1 VAEEA
6 VAKKPDVAL
15 GFDAAW
21 GFAPAD
27 QTSPALAGQ
36 AGALI
41 DTKMTDEPVT
51 ELRIHGVS
59 GSDGPTMLEHPQA
72 LQVSG
77 NAVAGFYRRW
87 SPDGAGKL
95 SVPWKLEAYSWG
107 GLTEAPLASASWLL
121 LAPFMMY
128 NLAYFML
135 PSTLRSERAVIEK
148 PVQHLRRDPG
158 HQIAHALLRL
168 IAISAT
174 VQFVSAA
181 AAVVMSTVAWQAA
194 GPVHLLLPSW
204 MGWYG
209 AWTAGWRVALA
220 MASVGLVIV
229 LLWWISVKT
238 ASKYEARTSVA
249 QPKLKPA
256 WPLTQPGFW
265 RGQALVGRQRALHV
279 AAAGGS
285 LALIAVLPAGHPAA
299 ARWVAIVLAAAVLAA
314 AVLSATLPLADR
326 YTVTTVH
333 GGYANGKE
341 PGSGTPRGRRADQ
354 WCNGLLI
361 ATPVVLVIAALVSGW
376 TDPQR
381 GRQLG
386 ALPGLPR
393 FLAVLLVAQ
402 AVLLILLMVTVI
414 VLARR
419 ARDTDTDTNAHA
431 DRSRPYLGGNL
442 ATLMAALGF
451 ALGGL
456 LTAVIN
462 FGATRLLGTPE
473 PSGFR
478 FTPAPVDALAV
489 PWPIFAFG
497 AAPAGLLL
505 GAIVAAIVLL
515 LKYRRNSRKFAAKK
529 GDDPSPVAA
538 AYTASTAGGGND
550 DGDKDAYQRNRRAI
564 ARAWAL
570 GLAVDD
576 AGFASALVVGV
587 CLAVV
592 LAAEIA
598 ALADAGSAGHIS
610 RLPDVWHGAATVVS
624 LLAIAVAAW
633 LVTLLRQEYS
643 DPAKRK
649 TIGALWD
656 VGTFW
661 PRAVHPLAP
670 PCYAERAVP
679 EVVDRIRLL
688 TGHFTNEPDDIAYLK
703 HQAELPDLERTQ
715 GLMIRPGPLLLTGY
729 SQGSIIASAVIAQ
742 LPQEIVP
749 EVALL
754 TLACPARRLY
764 GRAFPAYFGQHQLTE
779 LANQLDAMAPSE
791 SPALGKPAGRWK
803 NLRRRSDYIGSW
815 IFEEPKQRLDDPY
828 LQDHIDQPCQDP
840 VILVQDANPT
850 PPPTHRHSQWWQDPR
865 VNEIGRHLVKLLAGE
880 PGLPSALLSQS
891 QAHTLRRPSPTPDKQ
906 NKSDSRAVGTRLEAR
921 DE

>member
-1 VAEEA
+1 MAEDA
-6 VAKKPDVAL
+6 VSKSPDVVL

-21 GFAPAD
+21 GFAPDD
-27 QTSPALAGQ
+27 QTSPALASQ
-36 AGALI
+36 AGALV
-41 DTKMTDEPVT
+41 DTTMTAGQAT

-72 LQVSG
+72 LQVAG

-87 SPDGAGKL
+87 SPDGAGRP

-128 NLAYFML
+128 NVAYFML
-135 PSTLRSERAVIEK
+135 PATVAGSEPAVIEE
-148 PVQHLRRDPG
+148 PVPHLRRDRG

-168 IAISAT
+168 LAIAAT

-181 AAVVMSTVAWQAA
+181 AAVTMSTVAWQAA
-194 GPVHLLLPSW
+194 GPVDLLLPNW

-209 AWTAGWRVALA
+209 AWTAGWRIALA
-220 MASVGLVIV
+220 MVSVVLIIA

-249 QPKLKPA
+249 QPELKEA

-279 AAAGGS
+279 AAAGAS
-285 LALIAVLPAGHPAA
+285 VALIAVLPGGHPAA

-314 AVLSATLPLADR
+314 AVISVTLPLADR
-326 YTVTTVH
+326 YTVTVVH
-333 GGYANGKE
+333 GGKPDGE
-341 PGSGTPRGRRADQ
+341 PPDGGTPRGGRADQ
-354 WCNGLLI
+354 WCKGLLI
-361 ATPVVLVIAALVSGW
+361 AALATLVVSALVSGW
-376 TDPQR
+376 TDRQH
-381 GRQLG
+381 GRQPG
-386 ALPGLPR
+386 ALPGLPG

-402 AVLLILLMVTVI
+402 AVLLIVLMVTVM

-419 ARDTDTDTNAHA
+419 VRDTNADAGA
-431 DRSRPYLGGNL
+431 DRSRRPYLGGNL
-442 ATLMAALGF
+442 TTLVAALGF

-462 FGATRLLGTPE
+462 FGVTRLLGTPE
-473 PSGFR
+473 PSGFH
-478 FTPAPVDALAV
+478 FTPSPADALAV
-489 PWPIFAFG
+489 PWPVFAFA
-497 AAPAGLLL
+497 AAPVGLLI
-505 GAIVAAIVLL
+505 GVIAAAVVLFL
-515 LKYRRNSRKFAAKK
+515 RYLRNSREFGARK
-529 GDDPSPVAA
+529 GDAPSPVAA
-538 AYTASTAGGGND
+538 AYAASTAGGGGHG
-550 DGDKDAYQRNRRAI
+550 DGDAKAYQQNRRAI
-564 ARAWAL
+564 ARAWAM
-570 GLAVDD
+570 GLIVDD
-576 AGFASALVVGV
+576 ADAATA
-587 CLAVV
+587 LAVGGSLVLV

-598 ALADAGSAGHIS
+598 AAAGAGSAGHPS
-610 RLPDVWHGAATVVS
+610 RLYDAWHGAATLVS
-624 LLAIAVAAW
+624 LIAIAVAAW
-633 LVTLLRQEYS
+633 LVTLLRQAYS

-688 TGHFTNEPDDIAYLK
+688 TGHFTHNPADIAYLK
-703 HQAELPDLERTQ
+703 HQAGLPDLERTH
-715 GLMIRPGPLLLTGY
+715 GLTVPPGPVLLTGY
-729 SQGSIIASAVIAQ
+729 SQGSVIAPAVIAQ
-742 LPQEIVP
+742 LPQQVLP

-764 GRAFPAYFGQHQLTE
+764 GRAFPAYFGQAQLTQ
-779 LANQLDAMAPSE
+779 LATMLDAKTPGQE
-791 SPALGKPAGRWK
+791 PVPGQSPGRWK

-815 IFEEPKQRLDDPY
+815 IFEEPQQRLDGAY

-840 VILVQDANPT
+840 VILVQDENPS
-850 PPPTHRHSQWWQDPR
+850 PPPIHRHSQWWQDPR
-865 VNEIGRHLVKLLAGE
+865 TNEVGRYLI
-880 PGLPSALLSQS
+880 
-891 QAHTLRRPSPTPDKQ
+891 
-906 NKSDSRAVGTRLEAR
+906 
-921 DE
+921 

>member
-1 VAEEA
+1 VAEDA
-6 VAKKPDVAL
+6 VPGSPDVVL

-27 QTSPALAGQ
+27 QTSPALASQ

-41 DTKMTDEPVT
+41 DTTMTAGQAT

-72 LQVSG
+72 LQVAG

-87 SPDGAGKL
+87 SPDGAGKP

-128 NLAYFML
+128 NVAYFML
-135 PSTLRSERAVIEK
+135 PATVAGGEPAVIEE
-148 PVQHLRRDPG
+148 PVPHLRRDRG

-168 IAISAT
+168 LAIAAT

-181 AAVVMSTVAWQAA
+181 AAVTMSTVAWQAA
-194 GPVHLLLPSW
+194 GPVHLLLPNW

-209 AWTAGWRVALA
+209 AWTAGWRIALA
-220 MASVGLVIV
+220 MASVVLIIA

-249 QPKLKPA
+249 QPELTEA

-279 AAAGGS
+279 AAAGAS
-285 LALIAVLPAGHPAA
+285 VALIAVLPAGHPAA

-314 AVLSATLPLADR
+314 AVISSALPLADR
-326 YTVTTVH
+326 YTVTVVH
-333 GGYANGKE
+333 GGNPDGE
-341 PGSGTPRGRRADQ
+341 PPDGETPRGGRADQ
-354 WCNGLLI
+354 WCKGLLI
-361 ATPVVLVIAALVSGW
+361 AALATLVISALASGW
-376 TDPQR
+376 ADRQH
-381 GRQLG
+381 GRQPG
-386 ALPGLPR
+386 ALPGLPG

-402 AVLLILLMVTVI
+402 AVLLIVLMVTVM

-419 ARDTDTDTNAHA
+419 ARDTDADAGA
-431 DRSRPYLGGNL
+431 DRSRRPYLGGNL
-442 ATLMAALGF
+442 TTLVAALGF

-462 FGATRLLGTPE
+462 FGVTRLLGTPE
-473 PSGFR
+473 PSGFH
-478 FTPAPVDALAV
+478 FTPSPADALAV
-489 PWPIFAFG
+489 PWPVFAFA
-497 AAPAGLLL
+497 AAPVGLLI
-505 GAIVAAIVLL
+505 GVIAAAVVLFL
-515 LKYRRNSRKFAAKK
+515 RYLRNSRDFGTRK
-529 GDDPSPVAA
+529 GDAPSPVAA
-538 AYTASTAGGGND
+538 AYAASTAGGGGHG
-550 DGDKDAYQRNRRAI
+550 DGDTKAYQQNRRAI
-564 ARAWAL
+564 ARAWAM
-570 GLAVDD
+570 GLIVDD
-576 AGFASALVVGV
+576 ADVATA
-587 CLAVV
+587 LAVGGSLILV

-598 ALADAGSAGHIS
+598 AAAGAGSAGHPS
-610 RLPDVWHGAATVVS
+610 RLYDAWHGAAAVVA
-624 LLAIAVAAW
+624 LIVIAVAGW
-633 LVTLLRQEYS
+633 LVTLLRQTYS

-688 TGHFTNEPDDIAYLK
+688 TGHFTKEPTDIAHLK
-703 HQAELPDLERTQ
+703 HQAGLPNLERTR
-715 GLMIRPGPLLLTGY
+715 GLTVPPGPLLLTGY
-729 SQGSIIASAVIAQ
+729 SQGSVIAPAVIAQ
-742 LPQEIVP
+742 LPRQILP

-764 GRAFPAYFGQHQLTE
+764 GRAFPAYFGPSELTE
-779 LANQLDAMAPSE
+779 LASLLNAKTPGQQPVPGQAP
-791 SPALGKPAGRWK
+791 GRWK
-803 NLRRRSDYIGSW
+803 NLRRRSDFIGSW
-815 IFEEPKQRLDDPY
+815 IFEEPEQELDGAY

-840 VILVQDANPT
+840 VILVQDANPS

-865 VNEIGRHLVKLLAGE
+865 TNEVGDHLVRL
-880 PGLPSALLSQS
+880 LLSQS
-891 QAHTLRRPSPTPDKQ
+891 RSHEP
-906 NKSDSRAVGTRLEAR
+906 
-921 DE
+921 

>member
-1 VAEEA
+1 VTEEA
-6 VAKKPDVAL
+6 VAKIPDVVL

-21 GFAPAD
+21 GFAPTD
-27 QTSPALAGQ
+27 QTSPALASQ

-41 DTKMTDEPVT
+41 DTTLTGERVT

-72 LQVSG
+72 LQVAG

-87 SPDGAGKL
+87 SPDGQGKP

-128 NLAYFML
+128 NVAYFML
-135 PSTLRSERAVIEK
+135 PSTVAGGEPAVLDE
-148 PVQHLRRDPG
+148 PVPHLRRDRR

-168 IAISAT
+168 LAMAAT

-181 AAVVMSTVAWQAA
+181 ATVTMSTVAWQAA
-194 GPVHLLLPSW
+194 GPTHLLLPNW

-209 AWTAGWRVALA
+209 AWTAGWRIALA
-220 MASVGLVIV
+220 MASVGLIIA
-229 LLWWISVKT
+229 LLWWISVTT

-249 QPKLKPA
+249 QPELKEA

-279 AAAGGS
+279 AAAGAS
-285 LALIAVLPAGHPAA
+285 VALIAVLPAGHPAA

-314 AVLSATLPLADR
+314 AVVSATLPLADR
-326 YTVTTVH
+326 YTVSVVH
-333 GGYANGKE
+333 GGETNGEE
-341 PGSGTPRGRRADQ
+341 PGGGTSRGGRADQ
-354 WCNGLLI
+354 WCKGLLI
-361 ATPVVLVIAALVSGW
+361 AALATLVISAVVSGW
-376 TDPQR
+376 TDRQHDRQR
-381 GRQLG
+381 G
-386 ALPGLPR
+386 ALPGLPG

-402 AVLLILLMVTVI
+402 AVLLILLMVTVM

-419 ARDTDTDTNAHA
+419 ARDADTNADA
-431 DRSRPYLGGNL
+431 DRTRRPYLGGNL
-442 ATLMAALGF
+442 TTLVAALGF

-462 FGATRLLGTPE
+462 VGVTRLLGTPE
-473 PSGFR
+473 PSGFH

-489 PWPIFAFG
+489 PWPVFAFG
-497 AAPAGLLL
+497 AAPVGLLL
-505 GAIVAAIVLL
+505 GAIAAAIVLFL
-515 LKYRRNSRKFAAKK
+515 RYWRNSREFGAPK
-529 GDDPSPVAA
+529 GGSPSPVAA
-538 AYTASTAGGGND
+538 AYATSTAGGGGNG
-550 DGDKDAYQRNRRAI
+550 DGDTKAYQRNRRAI
-564 ARAWAL
+564 ARAWAMGL
-570 GLAVDD
+570 IVDHADVATALAV
-576 AGFASALVVGV
+576 AGSLV
-587 CLAVV
+587 LV

-598 ALADAGSAGHIS
+598 AVADAGSAGHPS
-610 RLPDVWHGAATVVS
+610 RLYDAWHGAAAVVS
-624 LLAIAVAAW
+624 LIVIAVAAW
-633 LVTLLRQEYS
+633 LVTLLRQAYS

-688 TGHFTNEPDDIAYLK
+688 TGHLTNKPADIAYLK
-703 HQAELPDLERTQ
+703 YQAGLPNLERTVR
-715 GLMIRPGPLLLTGY
+715 LTVPPGPLLLTGY
-729 SQGSIIASAVIAQ
+729 SQGSVIAPAVVAQ
-742 LPQEIVP
+742 LPEEVLP

-764 GRAFPAYFGQHQLTE
+764 GRAFPAYFGQRQLTE
-779 LANQLDAMAPSE
+779 LASLLDAKTPGQE
-791 SPALGKPAGRWK
+791 PVRWK

-815 IFEEPKQRLDDPY
+815 IFEEPKQRLDNAY
-828 LQDHIDQPCQDP
+828 LQEHIDQPCQDP
-840 VILVQDANPT
+840 VILVQDANPS

-865 VNEIGRHLVKLLAGE
+865 VAEIGRYLVSLLGGRVGNLPRGQPLPWGPFRIADTGE
-880 PGLPSALLSQS
+880 
-891 QAHTLRRPSPTPDKQ
+891 
-906 NKSDSRAVGTRLEAR
+906 
-921 DE
+921 DERQK